1 MSCSPWGHKESDM
14 TEGLTVGQGRL
25 EAGGG
30 HYGPPPWEEFIPI
43 RKCCGL
49 NCVPSN
55 SQAEVLISSI
65 FDCDCTFKEVMK
77 LK

>member
-1 MSCSPWGHKESDM
+1 MIFGSF
-14 TEGLTVGQGRL
+14 LGQGRL

-49 NCVPSN
+49 NRVPSN
-55 SQAEVLISSI
+55 SQAEVLTPTPQNVTVVGDNVLTEEIRGRRYAI
-65 FDCDCTFKEVMK
+65 
-77 LK
+77 